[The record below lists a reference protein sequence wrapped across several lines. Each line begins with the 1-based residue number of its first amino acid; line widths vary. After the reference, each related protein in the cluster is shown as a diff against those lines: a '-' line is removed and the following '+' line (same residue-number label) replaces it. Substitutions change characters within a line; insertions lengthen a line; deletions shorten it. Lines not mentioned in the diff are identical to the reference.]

1 MPRPEPK
8 GEMTKRVFAHLEMIA
23 RAGKIAP
30 TQTEIAHVVGCSS
43 GGVTQAV
50 KGLLRDGFIEMR
62 ADAAVNYRRCYRIVA
77 TGWKTEG
84 FDRGLP
90 VEEVRAISQGRGPDR
105 VLAALSAL
113 AGRGLRADLAVLRGM
128 VHMSQ
133 PRVLRVI
140 DELAAEGAIE
150 IRTSPVHPS
159 RRSYRIVA
167 TGAETAGFAE
177 GVPCDPAGR
186 LSRRASQA
194 GENMAPGVLVQKPE
208 ARMRKCMACDAV
220 FRSTGPGHRLC
231 AQHRSDSAP
240 VTVHRIAA
248 MR

>member
-8 GEMTKRVFAHLEMIA
+8 GETTKRVLAHLEMFA
-23 RAGKIAP
+23 RCGKTAP
-30 TQTEIAHVVGCSS
+30 TQTEIALAVGCSI

-62 ADAAVNYRRCYRIVA
+62 ADADVNYRRCYRITA
-77 TGWKTEG
+77 TGWKTKG
-84 FDRGLP
+84 FDQGLP
-90 VEEVRAISQGRGPDR
+90 VEAVRAISQGRGSDR

-113 AGRGLRADLAVLRGM
+113 AAGRLRADLAVLRGM

-140 DELAAEGAIE
+140 DDLAADGVIE
-150 IRTSPVHPS
+150 IRTSPAHAS

-167 TGAETAGFAE
+167 TGAETAGFAD
-177 GVPCDPAGR
+177 GVPCAPAGR
-186 LSRRASQA
+186 LPKRASQA
-194 GENMAPGVLVQKPE
+194 GENMAPGVLTPKPE

-231 AQHRSDSAP
+231 AQHRSDSVS

-248 MR
+248 AR